1 MSRALGEGRPGSPS
15 ASAAWQMK
23 GTHIALGGFRLL
35 QGNSCSVIMLIFNW
49 FLPVQDLLK
58 ALYSIKHCIMALHIV
73 IRKPFVLLSLLCL
86 WRGVLTSPWLL
97 QLLSSFYICGSRTG
111 EGNLTAV
118 FRWVS
123 MWLDTFVCSFEFS
136 NQSGFE
142 LLKSNGF

>member
-1 MSRALGEGRPGSPS
+1 MSRELGEGSLGSPS

-49 FLPVQDLLK
+49 FLAVQDLLK
-58 ALYSIKHCIMALHIV
+58 ALYSIKHCIMALGIV
-73 IRKPFVLLSLLCL
+73 IHEPFVLLSSLRLQ
-86 WRGVLTSPWLL
+86 RGALTSPWLL
-97 QLLSSFYICGSRTG
+97 QLLSSFYICRSRTG

-118 FRWVS
+118 FRWLLT
-123 MWLDTFVCSFEFS
+123 WFDTFVCSFEFS